1 MNIINFQKIIFKN
14 FMKYGNKETIFNFS
28 KGTNLITGSNGAG
41 KSSIFMA
48 LHYVLFGK
56 TYNGKTISSLV
67 NNTNKKGM
75 LVTLEFEVN
84 DIQYRIE
91 RGISPNVFKIYKQDE
106 QIPVLSTNTAYQEYL
121 ETSILK
127 TTEQAFKNLIY
138 LGGDL
143 LSQSFLKLSKKEKEE
158 VFSILS
164 DTSIFLEL
172 QDRIK
177 VLKKE
182 KTTDYTN
189 ENFKLNT
196 LNNLLQNEQS
206 NYNSQMIKYNEFIE
220 TQKKNTDEIKAKI
233 KSCNEN
239 IEKLKSMKETLS
251 KFTND
256 CDTLN
261 SKILEVQREISK
273 NETNIS
279 LCEQKKECVGCP
291 HFKVEIV
298 DMDLYN
304 KNIERLSKLKND
316 YKVSESK
323 KNEVYNKMLEL
334 KPSIAL
340 KQELEKMLE
349 CLEVKIEKP
358 SNKSIKD
365 LEKQIKEK
373 SVIVDDLKEYLEKIS
388 KLELLLN
395 VDNIRG
401 LFLDSHL
408 PFINKTINKY
418 ISMFDD
424 FNFSF
429 ELDKNLK
436 ETILKNNKPF
446 EHKSMSNGE
455 SLRLTFSILL
465 AFLDICRTKFN
476 VKYNILV
483 LDEVLDSAL
492 DFDGR
497 TVLLK
502 LLRNF
507 KEQAIYIISHNADIK
522 NSDYFDNVI
531 TIKNDKG
538 FSILDK

>member
-91 RGISPNVFKIYKQDE
+91 RGISPSVFKIYKQDE

-233 KSCNEN
+233 KSCDEN

-304 KNIERLSKLKND
+304 KNIETLSKLKND

-373 SVIVDDLKEYLEKIS
+373 SVTVDDLKEYLEKIS

-507 KEQAIYIISHNADIK
+507 KEQAIYIISHNAYIK
-522 NSDYFDNVI
+522 NSYYFDNVI
-531 TIKNDKG
+531 TNKNNKG
-538 FSILDK
+538 FRLIDK

>member
-75 LVTLEFEVN
+75 LVILEFEVN

-206 NYNSQMIKYNEFIE
+206 NYNSQMVKYNEFIE

-233 KSCNEN
+233 KSCDEN
-239 IEKLKSMKETLS
+239 IEKIKSMKETLS

-273 NETNIS
+273 SETNIS

-304 KNIERLSKLKND
+304 KNIETLSKLKND

-373 SVIVDDLKEYLEKIS
+373 SVTVDDLKEYLEKIS

-507 KEQAIYIISHNADIK
+507 EEQAIYIISHNADIK

-538 FSILDK
+538 FSLLV

>member
-91 RGISPNVFKIYKQDE
+91 RGISPSVFKIYKQDE

-273 NETNIS
+273 SETNIS

-304 KNIERLSKLKND
+304 KNVETLSKLKND

-373 SVIVDDLKEYLEKIS
+373 SVTVDDLKEYLEKIS

-507 KEQAIYIISHNADIK
+507 KEQAIYIISHNVDIK

-538 FSILDK
+538 FSMLV